1 MISFIFGIVS
11 FCIPKFAVA
20 ALLNRVLN
28 PNFLQRVI
36 MWTLVSLVGA
46 IGVVNILIYV
56 TMCDPPP
63 GLWKPMMVM
72 TGQAKCRDIWIL
84 INFATFNGG
93 TSHVLDTKLTTL
105 LTSTPAFSAFVDL
118 YLAIYPGFVLF
129 SLQMSIRKKIALTAA
144 LGLGAVYVHPLPLTV
159 AEDEADQTD
168 SSAAATAMVK
178 CAQLKGLADQT
189 DSTCESHLIVFPAI
203 NQEP

>member
-11 FCIPKFAVA
+11 FCIPKFAVC

-28 PNFLQRVI
+28 PTFLQRVI

-93 TSHVLDTKLTTL
+93 
-105 LTSTPAFSAFVDL
+105 
-118 YLAIYPGFVLF
+118 
-129 SLQMSIRKKIALTAA
+129 MSRLN
-144 LGLGAVYVHPLPLTV
+144 GRVHS
-159 AEDEADQTD
+159 Q
-168 SSAAATAMVK
+168 
-178 CAQLKGLADQT
+178 
-189 DSTCESHLIVFPAI
+189 HR
-203 NQEP
+203 